1 MKESNPTLELLRGDH
16 STVVN
21 DSVDGYDGEHETENS
36 NKSVAFR
43 LRGEDGGRH
52 GLGAV
57 VRAS

>member
-1 MKESNPTLELLRGDH
+1 VQRVKSNIGIVAEH

-43 LRGEDGGRH
+43 LRGKDGGRH